1 MNPSRSNKYLGTY
14 LARVFT
20 SNRTRVQGLERGE
33 GRFPTVW
40 LADLATD
47 KPHRQN
53 GPKLAFPCRQLVVLA
68 TYREKRRKLE
78 SVHRKGHQ
86 LKSLHPCLPGS
97 YKSAILVTIPST
109 VSLDNGLPCSVEF
122 VCHRPAN
129 RRTTVDSVQLPC
141 KLVRNMTR

>member
-1 MNPSRSNKYLGTY
+1 MTNPSRSNKYLCTC

-20 SNRTRVQGLERGE
+20 GNRTRVQGLERSE

-68 TYREKRRKLE
+68 TYRKEKKRRKLE
-78 SVHRKGHQ
+78 SVHRKSHQ
-86 LKSLHPCLPGS
+86 LKSLHPCLPDRIKAPFS
-97 YKSAILVTIPST
+97 SPFPQLSAWIMAYPVRS
-109 VSLDNGLPCSVEF
+109 SLF
-122 VCHRPAN
+122 VIGPPIDAPRWTLCNSLAN
-129 RRTTVDSVQLPC
+129 LYGT
-141 KLVRNMTR
+141 